1 MKWHNLYI
9 GGLGAYIPQT
19 FESSHDAIRNG
30 RLTSEELEKTQQ
42 VSAAVGSPT
51 ETAPA
56 MSVWAGQAA
65 LTEFAACLAPTPLR
79 TAPAVIVHAVAL
91 HTGLEGWNGS
101 AYIGNNLGFP
111 ETLALEIRNTCAG
124 SIVGI
129 DVLAHKLGPNE
140 YGLLTAAD
148 IWRMPL
154 FDRWASDSGLAYGD
168 GAAAAVLTRDS
179 GPFRIISTALTQNSR
194 FEQIH
199 RGDAPMDLPE
209 YRNPLPIS
217 LNGRSEAYAR
227 EHGFDSFWSAN
238 SEGLQ
243 KSVSQALQEAGIQKQ
258 DVSAWAVPH
267 FGRKLL
273 DRQCLNPLGIEPEK
287 TTVSF
292 GSQIG
297 HTGAADPLLGLQH
310 LRSENQIRHGDHIA
324 LIGIGAGFTWGCA
337 ILQYA
342 EKEI

>member
-19 FESSHDAIRNG
+19 FESSHDAIRNE

-42 VSAAVGSPT
+42 VSAAVGSPS

-56 MSVWAGQAA
+56 MSVWAGQEA
-65 LTEFAACLAPTPLR
+65 LTEFAACLAPTTPLR

-129 DVLAHKLGPNE
+129 DVLAHKLGPDE

-179 GPFRIISTALTQNSR
+179 GPFRIISTALTQDSR
-194 FEQIH
+194 FEKIH

-287 TTVSF
+287 TTASF

-310 LRSENQIRHGDHIA
+310 LRSENQIRHG
-324 LIGIGAGFTWGCA
+324 GA
-337 ILQYA
+337 
-342 EKEI
+342 

>member
-56 MSVWAGQAA
+56 MSVWAGQEA

-79 TAPAVIVHAVAL
+79 TAPAIIVHAVAL

-199 RGDAPMDLPE
+199 RGDAPM
-209 YRNPLPIS
+209 
-217 LNGRSEAYAR
+217 EAY
-227 EHGFDSFWSAN
+227 S
-238 SEGLQ
+238 
-243 KSVSQALQEAGIQKQ
+243 
-258 DVSAWAVPH
+258 
-267 FGRKLL
+267 
-273 DRQCLNPLGIEPEK
+273 
-287 TTVSF
+287 
-292 GSQIG
+292 
-297 HTGAADPLLGLQH
+297 
-310 LRSENQIRHGDHIA
+310 
-324 LIGIGAGFTWGCA
+324 
-337 ILQYA
+337 
-342 EKEI
+342 